1 MMKLSTVFAASV
13 LISTSFLSHFSYAK
27 GRSIEYGEMNQVRD
41 MATNQAKSKYFKTA
55 FKLNINNPDIKP
67 SDVKIWLEREGQE
80 IASAVIDKEGNIS
93 LPILPQDEAEKT
105 MLHTNQNKDD
115 VGISLYT
122 DVIPLDSALLKYSD
136 VFVLLDDI
144 NNFTEQ
150 MAGGFSMFIPSMDEI
165 KFTFDAP
172 ATITVKDSKGKTK
185 AYKTDDE
192 FVIEIP
198 KKERWMQSDTW
209 LEFSALPTK
218 YEPIN

>member
-1 MMKLSTVFAASV
+1 MKLSTVFAASV
-13 LISTSFLSHFSYAK
+13 LISTSIFSHFSYAK

-80 IASAVIDKEGNIS
+80 IASAVIDEEGNIS

-105 MLHTNQNKDD
+105 MLHTNKNKDD

-144 NNFTEQ
+144 NNFTEH

-198 KKERWMQSDTW
+198 KKKRWMQSDTW
-209 LEFSALPTK
+209 LKFSALPTK

>member
-1 MMKLSTVFAASV
+1 MKLSTVFAASA
-13 LISTSFLSHFSYAK
+13 LISSSLFSKFSYAE

-41 MATNQAKSKYFKTA
+41 IATNQTKSKYFKTA
-55 FKLNINNPDIKP
+55 FKLTVNNSDIKF
-67 SDVKIWLEREGQE
+67 SDVKVWLEREGQV
-80 IASAVIDKEGNIS
+80 IANAVIDKEGNIS
-93 LPILPQDEAEKT
+93 LPILPQEEAEKT
-105 MLHTNQNKDD
+105 MLHTNKSKDD

-144 NNFTEQ
+144 NAFTEQ

-185 AYKTDDE
+185 TYKTDDE

-198 KKERWMQSDTW
+198 KKKRWMQSDTW
-209 LEFSALPTK
+209 LQFSALPTR
-218 YEPIN
+218 YEPVN

>member
-1 MMKLSTVFAASV
+1 MKLSTVFAASA
-13 LISTSFLSHFSYAK
+13 LISSSLISQFSYAE

-41 MATNQAKSKYFKTA
+41 IATNQAKSKYFKTA
-55 FKLNINNPDIKP
+55 FKLTINNPDIKF
-67 SDVKIWLEREGQE
+67 SDVKVWLEREGQL
-80 IASAVIDKEGNIS
+80 IANAVIDKEGNIS

-105 MLHTNQNKDD
+105 MLHTNKSKDD

-144 NNFTEQ
+144 NAFTEQ

-185 AYKTDDE
+185 TYKTDDE

-198 KKERWMQSDTW
+198 KKKRWMQSDTW
-209 LEFSALPTK
+209 LQFSALPTR

>member
-1 MMKLSTVFAASV
+1 MKLSTVFAVSA
-13 LISTSFLSHFSYAK
+13 LISSSLFSHFSYAE

-41 MATNQAKSKYFKTA
+41 IATNQTKSKYFKTA
-55 FKLNINNPDIKP
+55 FKLKINNPDIKF
-67 SDVKIWLEREGQE
+67 SDVKIWLEREGQV
-80 IASAVIDKEGNIS
+80 IANAVIDIEGNIS

-105 MLHTNQNKDD
+105 MLHTNKNKDD

-144 NNFTEQ
+144 NAFTEQ

-185 AYKTDDE
+185 TYKTDDD

-198 KKERWMQSDTW
+198 KKKRWMQSDTW
-209 LEFSALPTK
+209 LQFSALPTR

>member
-1 MMKLSTVFAASV
+1 MKLSTVFAASV
-13 LISTSFLSHFSYAK
+13 LISTSIFSHFSYAK

-80 IASAVIDKEGNIS
+80 IASAVIDEEGNIS

-150 MAGGFSMFIPSMDEI
+150 MAGGFSMFIPSMDEL
-165 KFTFDAP
+165 KFTFEAP

-185 AYKTDDE
+185 TYKTDDE

-198 KKERWMQSDTW
+198 KKKRWMQSDTW

>member
-1 MMKLSTVFAASV
+1 MKLSTVFAASV
-13 LISTSFLSHFSYAK
+13 LISTSIFSHFSYAK

-80 IASAVIDKEGNIS
+80 IASAVIDEEGNIS

-150 MAGGFSMFIPSMDEI
+150 MAGGFSMFIPSMDEL
-165 KFTFDAP
+165 KFTFEAP

-185 AYKTDDE
+185 TYKTDDE

-198 KKERWMQSDTW
+198 KKKRWMQSDTW
-209 LEFSALPTK
+209 LEFSALPTR

>member
-1 MMKLSTVFAASV
+1 MKLSTVFAASA
-13 LISTSFLSHFSYAK
+13 LISSSLFSQFSYAE

-41 MATNQAKSKYFKTA
+41 IATNQTKSKYFKTA
-55 FKLNINNPDIKP
+55 FKLTVNNSDIKF
-67 SDVKIWLEREGQE
+67 SDVKVWLEREGQV
-80 IASAVIDKEGNIS
+80 IANAVIDKEGNIS

-105 MLHTNQNKDD
+105 MLHTNKSKDD

-144 NNFTEQ
+144 NAFTEQ

-185 AYKTDDE
+185 TYKTDDE

-198 KKERWMQSDTW
+198 KKKRWMQSDTW
-209 LEFSALPTK
+209 LQFSALPTR

>member
-1 MMKLSTVFAASV
+1 MKLSTVFAASV
-13 LISTSFLSHFSYAK
+13 LISTSIFSHFSYAK

-80 IASAVIDKEGNIS
+80 IASAVIDEEGNIS

-150 MAGGFSMFIPSMDEI
+150 MAGGFSMFIPSMDEL
-165 KFTFDAP
+165 KFTFEAP

-185 AYKTDDE
+185 TYKTDDE

-198 KKERWMQSDTW
+198 KKKRWMQSDTW
-209 LEFSALPTK
+209 LQFSALPAK

>member
-1 MMKLSTVFAASV
+1 MKLSTVFAASV

>member
-1 MMKLSTVFAASV
+1 MKLSTVFAASV

-67 SDVKIWLEREGQE
+67 NDVKIWLEREGQE

>member
-1 MMKLSTVFAASV
+1 MKLSTVFAASV

-198 KKERWMQSDTW
+198 KKKRWMQSDTW

>member
-1 MMKLSTVFAASV
+1 MKLSTVFAASV
-13 LISTSFLSHFSYAK
+13 LISTSIFSHFSYAK

-80 IASAVIDKEGNIS
+80 IASAVIDEEGNIS

-165 KFTFDAP
+165 KFTFEAP

-185 AYKTDDE
+185 TYKTDDE

-198 KKERWMQSDTW
+198 KKKRWMQSDTW
-209 LEFSALPTK
+209 LEFSALPAK

>member
-1 MMKLSTVFAASV
+1 MKLSTVFAASA
-13 LISTSFLSHFSYAK
+13 LISSSLFSQFSYAE

-41 MATNQAKSKYFKTA
+41 IATNQTKSKYFKTA
-55 FKLNINNPDIKP
+55 FKLTVNNPDIKF
-67 SDVKIWLEREGQE
+67 SDVKVWLEREGQV
-80 IASAVIDKEGNIS
+80 IANAVIDKEGNIS

-105 MLHTNQNKDD
+105 MLHTNKNKDD

-144 NNFTEQ
+144 NGFTEQ

-185 AYKTDDE
+185 TYKTDDE

-198 KKERWMQSDTW
+198 KKKRWMQSDTW
-209 LEFSALPTK
+209 LQFSALPTR

>member
-1 MMKLSTVFAASV
+1 MKLSTVFAASV
-13 LISTSFLSHFSYAK
+13 LISTSIFSHFSYAK

-80 IASAVIDKEGNIS
+80 IASAVIDEEGNIS

-150 MAGGFSMFIPSMDEI
+150 MAGGFSMFIPSMDEL
-165 KFTFDAP
+165 KFTFEAP

-185 AYKTDDE
+185 TYKTDDE

-198 KKERWMQSDTW
+198 KKKRWMQSDTW
-209 LEFSALPTK
+209 LEFSALPAK

>member
-1 MMKLSTVFAASV
+1 MKLSTVFAASA
-13 LISTSFLSHFSYAK
+13 LISSSLFSQFSYAE

-41 MATNQAKSKYFKTA
+41 IATNQAKSKYFKTA
-55 FKLNINNPDIKP
+55 FKLKINNPDIKF
-67 SDVKIWLEREGQE
+67 SDVKIWLEREGQV
-80 IASAVIDKEGNIS
+80 IANAAIDKEGNIS

-105 MLHTNQNKDD
+105 MLHTNKNKDD

-144 NNFTEQ
+144 NAFTEQ

-172 ATITVKDSKGKTK
+172 ATITVKDSNGKTK
-185 AYKTDDE
+185 TYKTDDE

-198 KKERWMQSDTW
+198 KKKRWMQSDTW
-209 LEFSALPTK
+209 LQFSALPTR

>member
-1 MMKLSTVFAASV
+1 MKLSTVFAVSV
-13 LISTSFLSHFSYAK
+13 LISSSLFSQFSHAE

-41 MATNQAKSKYFKTA
+41 IATNQTKSKYFKTA
-55 FKLNINNPDIKP
+55 FKLTINDPDIKF
-67 SDVKIWLEREGQE
+67 SDVKIWLEREGQV
-80 IASAVIDKEGNIS
+80 IANAVIDKEGNIS

-105 MLHTNQNKDD
+105 MLHTNKDKDD
-115 VGISLYT
+115 MGISLVT
-122 DVIPLDSALLKYSD
+122 NVISLDSTLLKYSD
-136 VFVLLDDI
+136 VFVLLDDV
-144 NNFTEQ
+144 NSFTEQ

-185 AYKTDDE
+185 TYKTDDE

-198 KKERWMQSDTW
+198 KKKRWMQSDSW
-209 LEFSALPTK
+209 LQFSALPTR

>member
-1 MMKLSTVFAASV
+1 
-13 LISTSFLSHFSYAK
+13 
-27 GRSIEYGEMNQVRD
+27 MNQVRD
-41 MATNQAKSKYFKTA
+41 IATNQTKSKYFKTA
-55 FKLNINNPDIKP
+55 FKLTVNNPDIKF
-67 SDVKIWLEREGQE
+67 SDVKIWLEREGQV
-80 IASAVIDKEGNIS
+80 IANAVINKEGNIS
-93 LPILPQDEAEKT
+93 LSILPQDEVEKT
-105 MLHTNQNKDD
+105 MLHTNKNKDD

-144 NNFTEQ
+144 NAFSEQ

-185 AYKTDDE
+185 TYKTDDE

-198 KKERWMQSDTW
+198 KKKRWMLSDTW
-209 LEFSALPTK
+209 LQFSALPTR

>member
-1 MMKLSTVFAASV
+1 MKLSTVFAASA
-13 LISTSFLSHFSYAK
+13 LISSSLFSQFSYAE

-41 MATNQAKSKYFKTA
+41 IATNQAKSKYFKTA
-55 FKLNINNPDIKP
+55 FKLKINNPDINF
-67 SDVKIWLEREGQE
+67 SDVKIWLERDGQV
-80 IASAVIDKEGNIS
+80 IANAVIDKEGNIS

-105 MLHTNQNKDD
+105 MLHTNKNKDD

-144 NNFTEQ
+144 NAFTEQ

-172 ATITVKDSKGKTK
+172 ATITVKGSNGKTK
-185 AYKTDDE
+185 TYKTDDE

-198 KKERWMQSDTW
+198 KKKRWMQSDTW
-209 LEFSALPTK
+209 LQFSALPTR

>member
-1 MMKLSTVFAASV
+1 MKLSTVFAASV
-13 LISTSFLSHFSYAK
+13 LISSSFLSHFSYAK

-67 SDVKIWLEREGQE
+67 NDVKIWLEREGQE

-115 VGISLYT
+115 VGISLHT

-198 KKERWMQSDTW
+198 KKKRWMQSDTW